1 MRPAQFKSTVRHYL
15 SNQNLRK
22 DLIIHEKM
30 CSSGWIRINDLPA
43 HQIMQ
48 ARRVSVHML
57 LKRRASVHSDQ
68 GTAEEPKTKAGQLGL
83 QHGQEAAMEENIRR
97 AAPARE
103 ESTAGRRA
111 SVHSDQGTAEPQQK
125 ESTRTRLRGPAPD
138 LAGGRARAL
147 WTLYG
152 PVFGFRLP
160 TPLGGECRPCLC
172 CPHYGEVGAGTKP
185 TGRARVVTSTPG
197 HAMCIVL
204 PARWVMQG
212 SLQKHWTLLKDGPWP
227 LRMHQTFHTPRGAK
241 VVLERKWNQR
251 LTIAVTGNSKHKLPK
266 KHHFHVSSESCRTVQ
281 NN

>member
-48 ARRVSVHML
+48 ARRVPVHML

-125 ESTRTRLRGPAPD
+125 ESTQTRLRGPAPD

-160 TPLGGECRPCLC
+160 TPLGLSPLFVLPTLRRSWSGNQTNRDSTSCDKHSWACYVYRAA
-172 CPHYGEVGAGTKP
+172 GEVGDAGIVAEALDIAEGRPVAVEDATRDTALGSNAP
-185 TGRARVVTSTPG
+185 GRADAP
-197 HAMCIVL
+197 
-204 PARWVMQG
+204 
-212 SLQKHWTLLKDGPWP
+212 
-227 LRMHQTFHTPRGAK
+227 
-241 VVLERKWNQR
+241 
-251 LTIAVTGNSKHKLPK
+251 
-266 KHHFHVSSESCRTVQ
+266 
-281 NN
+281 